1 MLKRFSSQF
10 KKDKSK
16 EDKGTAN
23 AKKVSGATNGAH
35 GTYASNATT
44 APAAAPNG
52 VAEHS
57 KEPSHAASREEVES
71 GFAQFAQLVH
81 AAQRPLP
88 NQTGDGTYVDEA
100 AHHSSLWQDIRALG
114 FKDAV
119 TLAEVMKNTASGALV
134 DDKTMLMERVIQ
146 VCRPPARPSMKGI
159 CLTASLAA
167 CCGASTKLKNS
178 CGPHQC
184 LC

>member
-1 MLKRFSSQF
+1 MLRRFSSQF
-10 KKDKSK
+10 RKDKNK
-16 EDKGTAN
+16 EDKATG
-23 AKKVSGATNGAH
+23 KKVNGATNGVN
-35 GTYASNATT
+35 GTYATNGTT
-44 APAAAPNG
+44 APTAAPNG

-57 KEPSHAASREEVES
+57 KEPSHAASRQDVES

-100 AHHSSLWQDIRALG
+100 AHHSSLWQDMRSLG
-114 FKDAV
+114 FKDAK

-146 VCRPPARPSMKGI
+146 VCRPSA
-159 CLTASLAA
+159 L
-167 CCGASTKLKNS
+167 
-178 CGPHQC
+178 Q
-184 LC
+184 